1 MSASIQNRP
10 RNPMRAIREKCL
22 DCSGGSHAEVSQC
35 TVEGCPLFAYR
46 SGRNPNRTPR
56 VMTEEQRSIMAARL
70 AAARERKQ
78 AQEAFEDL

>member
-1 MSASIQNRP
+1 MSGTKPNRP

-22 DCSGGSHAEVSQC
+22 DCSGGSHPEVAAC

-56 VMTEEQRSIMAARL
+56 VMTDEQRAVASARL
-70 AAARERKQ
+70 AASRERKKSV
-78 AQEAFEDL
+78 EMFDDL